1 MLAIELLFFGT
12 RSFRCPCQPTQLKML
27 ATGQWPKGSS
37 AGFVAGFVM
46 LLLLFLLLL
55 LLLVVVMLL
64 FFSDAVTER
73 LLEFEGL

>member
-1 MLAIELLFFGT
+1 
-12 RSFRCPCQPTQLKML
+12 ML

>member
-1 MLAIELLFFGT
+1 
-12 RSFRCPCQPTQLKML
+12 ML
-27 ATGQWPKGSS
+27 ATGQWPEGSA
-37 AGFVAGFVM
+37 AGFVAAFVM

-64 FFSDAVTER
+64 VFSDAVTER

>member
-12 RSFRCPCQPTQLKML
+12 RSFRCPCQPT
-27 ATGQWPKGSS
+27 
-37 AGFVAGFVM
+37 
-46 LLLLFLLLL
+46 LLLFLLLL
-55 LLLVVVMLL
+55 LLLLVVMLL